1 MSGTVVTILR
11 AKHIFKVVFVGDPAV
26 GKTSLVARHVRSSF
40 RENYIP
46 SLGAN
51 ITSNDYLIDN
61 YAVTLLIWDIAGQ
74 EIFSSVREKY
84 YAGAKA
90 AFVVYDITR
99 PETLNGTKIWVDD
112 VKKFV
117 SSDIPL
123 VLVGNKTDLERK
135 VDRRDGEIAARK
147 LNAQFMETSAKTG
160 ENVPEVFREVA
171 AALVNKLVKHT

>member
-1 MSGTVVTILR
+1 MLGMVANILR

-90 AFVVYDITR
+90 AFVVYDVTR
-99 PETLNGTKIWVDD
+99 PETLNGTKVWTDD

-117 SSDIPL
+117 SPDIPL
-123 VLVGNKTDLERK
+123 ILVGNKTDLERK
-135 VDRRDGEIAARK
+135 VAKRDGEIFARK
-147 LNAQFMETSAKTG
+147 LNAQFIETSAKTG
-160 ENVPEVFREVA
+160 ENVPEAFREIA
-171 AALVNKLVKHT
+171 ETLVNKLVKHI

>member
-1 MSGTVVTILR
+1 MLGMVVNILR

-84 YAGAKA
+84 YGGAKA
-90 AFVVYDITR
+90 AFVVYDVTR

-112 VKKFV
+112 LKKFV
-117 SSDIPL
+117 SPDIPL
-123 VLVGNKTDLERK
+123 ILVGNKIDLERK
-135 VDRRDGEIAARK
+135 ISRKDGEVFANK
-147 LNAQFMETSAKTG
+147 LNAQFIETSARTG
-160 ENVPEVFREVA
+160 DNVPEAFREIA
-171 AALVNKLVKHT
+171 EALINKLVKHV